1 MNNQLK
7 TITILCLTTV
17 FMLAASAACT
27 SGTEEPSGAS
37 PPSDDPL
44 ADEILSYI
52 DEIDPDVPATYGAPE
67 KIVALG
73 RSAIPY
79 MLEQLDS
86 PDLVTRYAAVYVLSR
101 LAQPEDIPEMIK
113 GLEDPNLSNRATIAA
128 TLLWLGDDRG
138 IPVLEEAVLSDE
150 MLSFSHPPELL
161 ADYTR
166 RVLDELRPD
175 LPALPEPDR
184 FGIGFL
190 ASPLKAPLC
199 DVTVTLSDCT
209 INIVFNLQFSG
220 AGATEALASTWASAI
235 KDMWD
240 GENST
245 KCCTTS
251 VTVNTKVGG
260 DTDPEYGQV
269 TVLQMPQPGARHT
282 SNMTLGGTV
291 GEGGGVN
298 DIVGEWDSNDTG
310 AVAAHEAGH
319 GLGVKDEYGADGNP
333 TGDAVGES
341 AGEGVPSIMAQ
352 TWKDD
357 EGQKPEAKPR
367 QVDQILAHH
376 GITCPDECEPRC
388 APTPT
393 PAATSTPPPPP
404 LPPTPT
410 PTSTPQA
417 GEALA
422 GFFVAF
428 FQVDQDPGGHKIFVD
443 LPIEQYLR
451 VQIVRE
457 AGEPMAEISIS
468 APAPFVDVIGTIEN
482 GVFTATGVGTVAG
495 FPGISALFEGSITN
509 PLVGLYTLGVD
520 GGLPGGEAISYSVEG
535 TKDAPLEEPS
545 AHPDTEL
552 VETFTA
558 DLVDAMQSH
567 DVTFLFDRL
576 HPAILNIYG
585 AEACQTYLGSIAGY
599 SNIEV
604 LQISGPGDWIF
615 ERDGTSTPIQDAY
628 TIDANFTLPEGQVN
642 PAVAHFALIDREMS
656 WFTDCGDPLP

>member
-7 TITILCLTTV
+7 TIIILCLTAV
-17 FMLAASAACT
+17 FVLAASAACT
-27 SGTEEPSGAS
+27 PGTEEPSGVS

-52 DEIDPDVPATYGAPE
+52 DEIDPDVPDTYGAPQ

-73 RSAIPY
+73 RSAVPF

-86 PDLVTRYAAVYVLSR
+86 PDLVNRYAAVYVLSW

-113 GLEDPNLSNRATIAA
+113 GLEDPDLGNRATIAA
-128 TLLWLGDDRG
+128 TLLRLGEDRG
-138 IPVLEEAVLSDE
+138 LPVLEEAVLSDE

-161 ADYTR
+161 ADYVR

-175 LPALPEPDR
+175 MPALPEPDR
-184 FGIGFL
+184 SGVGKL

-209 INIVFNLQFSG
+209 ITIVFNLQFSG

-240 GENST
+240 GQKST

-269 TVLQMPQPGARHT
+269 TVVQMPNADTRHT

-291 GEGGGVN
+291 EAGGGVN
-298 DIVGEWDSNDTG
+298 NIVGEWDSNDTG

-319 GLGVKDEYGADGNP
+319 GLGVKDEYGADGKP

-341 AGEGVPSIMAQ
+341 AGEGVPGIMAQ
-352 TWKDD
+352 TWKDG
-357 EGQKPEAKPR
+357 EGQEPEAKPR
-367 QVDQILAHH
+367 HVDQILAHH
-376 GITCPDECEPRC
+376 GITCPDKCEPRC

-393 PAATSTPPPPP
+393 P
-404 LPPTPT
+404 
-410 PTSTPQA
+410 QV

-428 FQVDQDPGGHKIFVD
+428 FQVDQDPGGHELFAD

-457 AGEPMAEISIS
+457 AGAPTAEISIS
-468 APAPFVDVIGTIEN
+468 APAPFVDVIGIIEN

-495 FPGISALFEGSITN
+495 FPGISVLFEGSITN

-520 GGLPGGEAISYSVEG
+520 KGLPGGEAISYIVEG

-552 VETFTA
+552 VETFTT
-558 DLVDAMQSH
+558 DLVDAMQSQ

-576 HPAILNIYG
+576 HPAVLDIYG
-585 AEACQTYLGSIAGY
+585 ADACQAYLGSIAGY
-599 SNIEV
+599 SNIGV
-604 LQISGPGDWIF
+604 LQLSGPGDWVF

-628 TIDANFTLPEGQVN
+628 TIEANFTLPEGQVN
-642 PAVAHFALIDREMS
+642 PAVAHFALMDGEMS